1 MVYID
6 DILITGKLD
15 KEHLETLDR
24 ELVHLKKL
32 GLKLKKSMCL
42 LMAPSVTYLGHKLT
56 KMVSIPWQ
64 SKYKRYK
71 RCQSLRTSLNLKHT
85 LGYWV
90 IIEDSCQILPTW
102 KLLSTIYCCLHTLAM
117 DIPRAKYLW
126 GFQGAFCNTKSASLL
141 WSTTPIG
148 PGLQCITLWLQ
159 YCVGSLLPWWLW
171 ETSSL
176 CVTYSF
182 GAREELL
189 SNQEGGTGLCL
200 KHFHLYLY
208 CWNFTLASDHNPLLS
223 LFGAKKPVPPQA
235 LGQI

>member
-1 MVYID
+1 
-6 DILITGKLD
+6 
-15 KEHLETLDR
+15 
-24 ELVHLKKL
+24 
-32 GLKLKKSMCL
+32 
-42 LMAPSVTYLGHKLT
+42 MAPSVTYLGHQVDKDGIHPLT
-56 KMVSIPWQ
+56 EKVQAVQKVPEP
-64 SKYKRYK
+64 KNV
-71 RCQSLRTSLNLKHT
+71 TELKAY
-85 LGYWV
+85 LG
-90 IIEDSCQILPTW
+90 
-102 KLLSTIYCCLHTLAM
+102 LLSYYWRFMPNLAHMKAPLYHLLLPPHLAM

-126 GFQGAFCNTKSASLL
+126 GFQGAFCNTTSASLL

-159 YCVGSLLPWWLW
+159 YCVDSLLLWWLW

-182 GAREELL
+182 SAREELL